1 MEIRFDAYNHSPKIM
16 IKIDLLKNHPD
27 AIPALAHIWHDVL
40 GRIWVPE
47 LTIQEIESLT
57 YDELGH
63 PDETTS
69 FVALCDEI
77 PVGFCTFKLKEEFRP
92 DLGPWLA
99 DVVVD
104 PKYQKQGIGK
114 MLVDVAVRCA
124 KERGFKKLYLF
135 TFDPTIP
142 SYYESI
148 GWRKIGMDEFRS
160 NPITVME
167 VRL

>member
-1 MEIRFDAYNHSPKIM
+1 M

-40 GRIWVPE
+40 GRIWFPE

-57 YDELGH
+57 YDELNH

-99 DVVVD
+99 DVVVN

-114 MLVDVAVRCA
+114 MLVDDAVRQA

-135 TFDPTIP
+135 AFDRSVPE
-142 SYYESI
+142 YYERL
-148 GWRKIGMDEFRS
+148 GWKKIGMDELKS
-160 NPITVME
+160 HPVTIME
-167 VRL
+167 VEL

>member
-1 MEIRFDAYNHSPKIM
+1 M

-40 GRIWVPE
+40 GRIWFPE

-57 YDELGH
+57 YDELNH
-63 PDETTS
+63 PDEITS

-99 DVVVD
+99 DVVVA
-104 PKYQKQGIGK
+104 PKHQKQGIGK
-114 MLVDVAVRCA
+114 ILVDITALKA
-124 KERGFKKLYLF
+124 KELGFKKLYLF
-135 TFDPTIP
+135 TFDPTTP
-142 SYYESI
+142 EYYKRL
-148 GWRKIGMDEFRS
+148 GWKKIGMDEFKS
-160 NPITVME
+160 HPVTVME
-167 VRL
+167 VTL

>member
-1 MEIRFDAYNHSPKIM
+1 M

-40 GRIWVPE
+40 GRIWFPE

-57 YDELGH
+57 YDELNH

-99 DVVVD
+99 DVVVN

-114 MLVDVAVRCA
+114 MLVDVAVRQA
-124 KERGFKKLYLF
+124 KERDFKKLYLF
-135 TFDPTIP
+135 AFDPSVP
-142 SYYESI
+142 EYYERL
-148 GWRKIGMDEFRS
+148 GWSQICMDEFKS
-160 NPITVME
+160 HSVTLME
-167 VRL
+167 VVL

>member
-1 MEIRFDAYNHSPKIM
+1 M

-27 AIPALAHIWHDVL
+27 VIPALANIWHEVL
-40 GRIWVPE
+40 GKIWFPE

-57 YDELGH
+57 HDELNH

-99 DVVVD
+99 DVVVA
-104 PKYQKQGIGK
+104 PKHQKQGIGK
-114 MLVDVAVRCA
+114 MLVDVAVRQA
-124 KERGFKKLYLF
+124 KKGCFKKLYLF
-135 TFDPTIP
+135 AFDPTIP
-142 SYYESI
+142 KYYERL
-148 GWRKIGMDEFRS
+148 GWKKIDMDEFKS
-160 NPITVME
+160 HPVTVME
-167 VRL
+167 VEL